1 MSPVGEECG
10 SSSGRLYRCRQKR
23 RFLRDQLVHLVRMGP
38 RYEQYRWWLL
48 DGDLEIVSDGKV
60 AGATL
65 PAALANLS
73 REIDG
78 LGNRGMHPTNQ
89 PYKLIVYKGAAV
101 VAVRP
106 ATLGIC

>member
-1 MSPVGEECG
+1 MSA
-10 SSSGRLYRCRQKR
+10 
-23 RFLRDQLVHLVRMGP
+23 

-48 DGDLEIVSDGKV
+48 DGDLEIVSDGRV
-60 AGATL
+60 AGVSL
-65 PAALANLS
+65 MAALSDLS
-73 REIDG
+73 REVDR
-78 LGNRGMHPTNQ
+78 LGNRGKYPTDQ